1 MIGYVAAPSGQ
12 LAVVRDPVGRA
23 QVAFSSSLGQFPL
36 ASDAL
41 GAVMLADA
49 GQLSALP
56 GRPRARCRHP
66 APPVALVGRGGRRP

>member
-1 MIGYVAAPSGQ
+1 MSRLPSGQ

-36 ASDAL
+36 ASDSL

-49 GQLSALP
+49 GQLSAYPAALGPLP
-56 GRPRARCRHP
+56 SPAAR
-66 APPVALVGRGGRRP
+66 VALVRPRRRPP